1 MFSSKLKKQ
10 KAIDAY
16 ESLSE
21 LLQGAYFSKAMEI
34 LAALENVEAETGSA
48 AVGGFFGKF
57 HSLFNTLEDINPA
70 FSARMTRFTV
80 CRKSWREKYRNRT
93 FSRTV
98 FCANCVA
105 IRNGA

>member
-48 AVGGFFGKF
+48 AWADFSENSIRF
-57 HSLFNTLEDINPA
+57 FNTLEDINPGILGTDDA
-70 FSARMTRFTV
+70 VYGLPEELARKIQEQDF
-80 CRKSWREKYRNRT
+80 
-93 FSRTV
+93 FP
-98 FCANCVA
+98 A
-105 IRNGA
+105 GLL